1 MTKTRRER
9 IADFL
14 LANGY
19 AEETITSRKYRKF
32 THPRRNHPLW
42 LGKAG
47 ALRSGRIASD
57 TVNAIHLI
65 PKKVLA
71 HVD

>member
-1 MTKTRRER
+1 MKKTRRER

-19 AEETITSRKYRKF
+19 TEESLTSRKYRKF
-32 THPRRNHPLW
+32 THPRREHPLW

-57 TVNAIHLI
+57 TVNAVHLV

-71 HVD
+71 DVD